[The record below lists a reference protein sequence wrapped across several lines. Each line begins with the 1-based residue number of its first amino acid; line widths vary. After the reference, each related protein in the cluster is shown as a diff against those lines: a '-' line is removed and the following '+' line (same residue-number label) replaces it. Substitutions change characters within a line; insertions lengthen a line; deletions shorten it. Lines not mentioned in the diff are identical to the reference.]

1 MTVLR
6 VAIVADYLEEGWP
19 SMDLVAD
26 MLLDRLRREH
36 SGTIEP
42 ALIRPAM
49 PRRLTRLPFVT
60 GKLSVLDRAT
70 ARQWDYTRQLR
81 TAARGFDVYHIVDH
95 TYAHLVHGLPAS
107 RTIVTCHDVDA
118 FRSILQP
125 DEERRSVPFRWMAR
139 RILNGLRKAAHVPC
153 DSEATRNALV
163 ELARFP
169 PDRLSVI
176 ANGADPG
183 GSPDADPATDFEAG
197 RILGPRQG
205 VEVLHVGST
214 IDRKRIDVLLEV
226 FAAIRRARPDAR
238 LVRVGGPFTGAQRA
252 QARDLGVTD
261 AIAVVPFVDR
271 GTLAAIYRRAALTL
285 LPSEREGFGLPL
297 VESLACGT
305 PMVAS
310 DIPVLRELGR
320 DAVAYAPLADVDT
333 WRDTVLALLAEREHD
348 PGRWHARRQRGI
360 ARAADFS
367 WSHYAASLTALYED
381 VAAHAGVA
389 RDGAAK
395 SDQRPLSV

>member
-1 MTVLR
+1 MSRLR
-6 VAIVADYLEEGWP
+6 LAIVADYAEEGWP

-26 MLLDRLRREH
+26 TLLDHLRREH
-36 SGTIEP
+36 GDVIDA
-42 ALIRPAM
+42 ALIRPRM
-49 PRRLTRLPFVT
+49 PRRLTRLRFVRGRT
-60 GKLSVLDRAT
+60 AVLDRAI
-70 ARQWDYTRQLR
+70 ARHWDYPRQLKE
-81 TAARGFDVYHIVDH
+81 AGAGFDVYHIVDH
-95 TYAHLVHGLPAS
+95 TYAHLVHGLPVA

-125 DEERRSVPFRWMAR
+125 DEERRSLPFRWMTQ
-139 RILNGLRKAAHVPC
+139 RILSGLREAAHVPC
-153 DSEATRNALV
+153 DSEATRDALV
-163 ELARFP
+163 ALAGFP
-169 PDRLSVI
+169 ADRLSVI
-176 ANGADPG
+176 ANGAELG

-205 VEVLHVGST
+205 VELLHVGST

-226 FAAIRRARPDAR
+226 FAAVRRALPDAR
-238 LVRVGGPFTGAQRA
+238 LIRVGGPFTGAQRA
-252 QARDLGVTD
+252 LARDLGVAD

-320 DAVAYAPLADVDT
+320 DAVSYAPLGDIER
-333 WRDTVLALLAEREHD
+333 WRDAVLALVAERDSD
-348 PGRWHARRQRGI
+348 PERWRARRARGI

-367 WSHYAASLTALYED
+367 WSHYAARLVELYQAIAGSGA
-381 VAAHAGVA
+381 VAAETV
-389 RDGAAK
+389 
-395 SDQRPLSV
+395 S